1 MRARTPTLLA
11 FALFNALACLAQV
24 NPVVITG
31 RVVDA
36 RSGEAIPYAH
46 VGIAAKGIG
55 TTTGY
60 DGRFELKV
68 PRELQDS
75 EFGVSFIGYETYRRR
90 VRDLRDGATV
100 PLAPAVTGL
109 TEVVVMDREAILN
122 IIRRAV
128 AAIPDNYPTDP
139 SNSLAFYRESL
150 TDDSLRYRY
159 LAEGVLQVYKTSYE
173 NTKEG
178 QVGLVQG
185 RKINLRD
192 PLDTTVR
199 SGFTSGH
206 MAAHRFDF
214 VKNREDFIDEALFPV
229 YQYRLE
235 RMTSY
240 NDKPVY
246 VIAFSKNGEAVSS
259 AVAKRRSGV
268 LHVLGNI
275 FGGDDD
281 PAPETQARLEGRV
294 FIEKD
299 SYAFLR
305 AEFEVTEEGLKRYND
320 YPLYSGSWSANQYTV
335 NYRKSGDRW
344 HFSDALRE
352 GEQRNGSRYT
362 NEVKTTELVEGSGNP
377 VPYLARMTRH
387 DQFVHLTGR
396 YEADFWRDY
405 NVVPM
410 SEGLAD
416 GMRQF
421 ETMRLAQAVFG
432 EAYQDS
438 LRQVRDSIAT
448 AKRAAELAARGESS
462 GDVYSDNEID
472 ATRSTSV
479 VLSNDADSRFQFR
492 SSIGFGPHVLGSGP
506 QALSIAYRD
515 GVGNP
520 LLALDGALGE
530 RSFEVLLRWDLDLVL
545 HKNAFV
551 RYSSAFDFSNNIYRD
566 RAIGLGLQTNLRPRH
581 RPILLR
587 AVAQYGFFRYYR
599 TVGKADFDGK
609 SIEVAGA
616 RLKGDRVR
624 LGYGSNQHNL
634 NLSAEF
640 AVETRR
646 RREVYVRAT
655 YHHNLATNPG
665 VWFKETGQVFRK
677 DKRLAVDDDQLT
689 VRSNDA
695 AFGGNIVE
703 QGTWSVAVGWVWR

>member
-75 EFGVSFIGYETYRRR
+75 EFSVSFIGYETYRRR
-90 VRDLRDGATV
+90 VRDLRDGATIQ
-100 PLAPAVTGL
+100 LAPAVTGL

-128 AAIPDNYPTDP
+128 AAIPDNYPTAP

-159 LAEGVLQVYKTSYE
+159 LAEGVLRVYKTSYE

-185 RKINLRD
+185 RKVNLRD
-192 PLDTTVR
+192 PLDTTI
-199 SGFTSGH
+199 SSIHNSGH

-235 RMTSY
+235 RMTTY

-246 VIAFSKNGEAVSS
+246 VIAFSKDPEANSS
-259 AVAKRRSGV
+259 AVAKRRPGV
-268 LHVLGNI
+268 LQVLGNI
-275 FGGDDD
+275 FGGDDE
-281 PAPETQARLEGRV
+281 PAPETEARLEGRV

-299 SYAFLR
+299 SYAFIR
-305 AEFEVTEEGLKRYND
+305 AEFEVTKEGLKRYND
-320 YPLYSGSWSANQYTV
+320 YPLYAGHWNGNRYTV
-335 NYRKSGDRW
+335 NYRKSGSRW
-344 HFSDALRE
+344 YFSDALRE
-352 GEQRNGSRYT
+352 GERPDGGHYT
-362 NEVKTTELVEGSGNP
+362 NEVKTTELVAGSGNP
-377 VPYLARMTRH
+377 VPYLERMTR
-387 DQFVHLTGR
+387 DDRFVELTGR
-396 YEADFWRDY
+396 YSPDFWRDY
-405 NVVPM
+405 NVLPM

-448 AKRAAELAARGESS
+448 AKRAAEMAADSVAR
-462 GDVYSDNEID
+462 DRASDWVFSDENID
-472 ATRSTSV
+472 ASGSGTVKVTVGNTINSKLSV
-479 VLSNDADSRFQFR
+479 RAAL
-492 SSIGFGPHVLGSGP
+492 GFGPHVLSSGP

-520 LLALDGALGE
+520 LLARDGTLDG
-530 RSFEVLLRWDLDLVL
+530 RDFELIMRWDLDLVL

-566 RAIGLGLQTNLRPRH
+566 RAIGLGLQSNLRPRH
-581 RPILLR
+581 RPIILR

-599 TVGKADFDGK
+599 TLGKADFDGK

-616 RLKGDRVR
+616 KFKGDRVR

-634 NLSAEF
+634 NLTAEL

-646 RREVYVRAT
+646 KREVYLRAT
-655 YHHNLATNPG
+655 YHHNLASNAG

-677 DKRLAVDDDQLT
+677 DKRLAVDDEQVT
-689 VRSNDA
+689 VRSNES
-695 AFGGNIVE
+695 IVE
-703 QGTWSVAVGWVWR
+703 TGTWSVAWVWR